1 MGDRA
6 LSRPAVFL
14 DRDGVLNESV
24 VRAGMPYPPAD
35 LSELRVFDGA
45 PGALERL
52 RDAGYARVVITNQPD
67 VARGTQH
74 REVVEAI
81 NDELR
86 RLLAIDAV
94 YVCYH
99 GGAED
104 CACRKPRPGLLL
116 QAARELDIDLGRSF
130 MIGDRWRDVAA
141 ATAAG
146 VRAVF
151 IDYGYAEPKPA
162 DPHVATGSIEE
173 AVALI
178 LEGN

>member
-1 MGDRA
+1 VGDRA
-6 LSRPAVFL
+6 LSRAAVFL
-14 DRDGVLNESV
+14 DRDGVLNEAV
-24 VRAGMPYPPAD
+24 VRDGKPYPPDGLAQ
-35 LSELRVFDGA
+35 LRVVGGA

-67 VARGTQH
+67 VARGTQR
-74 REVVEAI
+74 RETVEAI

-86 RLLAIDAV
+86 RRMPIDAV

-99 GGAED
+99 GGSEE

-116 QAARELDIDLGRSF
+116 QAARELDLDLGRSF

-141 ATAAG
+141 AAAAG
-146 VRAVF
+146 VRPIF

-162 DPHVATGSIEE
+162 EPHAAAGSVEE

-178 LEGN
+178 LQGK